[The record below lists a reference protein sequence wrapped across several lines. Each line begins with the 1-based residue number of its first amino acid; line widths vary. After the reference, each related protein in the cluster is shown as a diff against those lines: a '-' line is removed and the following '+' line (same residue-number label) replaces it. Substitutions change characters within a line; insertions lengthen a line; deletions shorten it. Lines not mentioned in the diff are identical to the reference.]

1 MSYKYYLHERP
12 ATPSTIPQGAQ
23 HIDEQDL
30 GGRYGAVYYE
40 KPLAPRIA
48 RRYELLPAASD
59 QPERDAYFLEEPLKE
74 HPDIPGLVSY
84 TEAPFHSLNNPE
96 GEVVDGKAFLVF
108 DHLLTD
114 EERSTM
120 PYLRNEQRLSHAF
133 GLDRIRLEEATF
145 AREMEERLHRVLDKS
160 ESSGFVGCYYQT
172 LRENL
177 EKGMSPREADTAAV
191 CQLVTIGTL
200 KLKLV
205 PRLLE
210 TFSPYVGLA
219 EGNRRLS
226 RPYCDAICQ
235 AAGKALQDVQSRT
248 LVSHK
253 PSSGQKAAP
262 ASQKEQGEKAGNSVD
277 GQDRTKP
284 ESLSLT
290 IESRKRNRPID
301 DFGRKLIGK
310 KNLFERYESAISLAR
325 NADIA
330 NSTFAEAFPA
340 PNYAKL
346 VEYIDLWRVAAIR
359 ALRECIPKKP
369 RIGVTEWA
377 DTVQKHLDLASQIL
391 SADSTITL
399 EDFLNL
405 LQGKALPTGEQI
417 IPERRGY
424 AGNLFLLYGQL
435 GHAVSLRDYQIRY
448 VDPAD
453 NPSEHRGTDYSYQY
467 IINELPIDRLSYS
480 YYYRGFTGAHG
491 KTIIEAIA
499 SLGQILEAKRAAAAE
514 QGTSEHKKKKM
525 PRILVISHL
534 SSIETKD
541 DKRQPVYTYTLA
553 YTKGNH
559 YIPILPYNSFQTA
572 EEARIYFADH
582 KEDVLTAY
590 EKIRKIPS
598 EYIDGAKPR
607 SGAAPRRTHDIAPED
622 LQKAFGLSGGQFGN
636 WVEDKR
642 RQEDLNSFYEAML
655 DLSDI
660 TGLPPKSLCFG
671 NTLGLQFGSNGM
683 ARAKAHYDPQQI
695 AINLNKKNGAGSLA
709 HEWFHALDNL
719 FARYRTE
726 GKITPRFMTE
736 ESDVRE
742 ASYGSGTHYC
752 QPPGAAFT
760 REAIVNAFGGLY
772 RAIHKDTQ
780 LSERSDMLD
789 LTSSKPYWGTDVEL
803 AARAFQSYVCYK
815 LAQKGIQ
822 DDYLSMFRSQEDWQD
837 KTSGTS
843 LVDTYPYPTKDE
855 MPAIGKA
862 FDHLFATIKVK
873 EAENGITLYSAT
885 HHADIPAMLQKS
897 TIIPEEALTKKE
909 REMQALAAHLG
920 VAMTFVEGPKAL
932 HGRYNPMD
940 GSLLVN
946 RKGATSPQWTFAHE
960 CFHVMRQE
968 DPFLYDELLISVE
981 EVQDISKDQLDAY
994 RQSIGAPDMDDR
1006 RAKEELLADAFA
1018 NVQKEKEIN
1027 QKLAQKDAGLM
1038 CRFAAF
1044 TKKLLY
1050 HAQTFLHRREG
1061 SLTKDQ
1067 FDAFKEHMEDRLHS
1081 LRDKEGNHFIPKGVY
1096 VLEAVDSLTRPD
1108 GLEPPETKAR
1118 IKTEAVRLML
1128 IDEKP
1133 KDIRTV
1139 LAAVSPH
1146 GKNEPAIETIF
1157 ASVQKKSYIR

>member
-12 ATPSTIPQGAQ
+12 ATPGTIPPGSLR
-23 HIDEQDL
+23 IDEQDL

-40 KPLAPRIA
+40 NPLAPRIA
-48 RRYELLPAASD
+48 RQYELLPAAAD
-59 QPERDAYFLEEPLKE
+59 QPELDAYFLKEPLEK
-74 HPDIPGLVSY
+74 PPSIPGLVSY
-84 TEAPFHSLNNPE
+84 TEAPFHSLNNPN

-108 DHLLTD
+108 DHQLT
-114 EERSTM
+114 EAERHAL
-120 PYLRNEQRLSHAF
+120 PYLKKEQRLSRDF

-145 AREMEERLHRVLDKS
+145 ARKLEARLRHVLEKT
-160 ESSGFVGCYYQT
+160 ETSGLMGRYYQI

-177 EKGMSPREADTAAV
+177 ETGMSPQKADTAAV
-191 CQLVTIGTL
+191 CQLVTDGTL

-205 PRLLE
+205 PRFLE
-210 TFSPYVGLA
+210 TFSPYIGLA
-219 EGNRRLS
+219 EGNRRPS
-226 RPYCDAICQ
+226 RSYRDTICQ
-235 AAGKALQDVQSRT
+235 AAEKALQEAQHRIPAQE
-248 LVSHK
+248 
-253 PSSGQKAAP
+253 PSPRAKSGPKTP
-262 ASQKEQGEKAGNSVD
+262 ASQNEQKEEAGSKENRQGSSKSGLA
-277 GQDRTKP
+277 
-284 ESLSLT
+284 
-290 IESRKRNRPID
+290 IESRKRERSID

-310 KNLFERYESAISLAR
+310 KNLFERYESAVLLAR

-340 PNYAKL
+340 PNYVKL
-346 VEYIDLWRVAAIR
+346 TKYTEPWRVAAIR
-359 ALRECIPKKP
+359 ALRESLPKKP
-369 RIGVTEWA
+369 RYGVTQWA
-377 DTVQKHLDLASQIL
+377 EAVRMHLDLASRIL
-391 SADSTITL
+391 AADSTITL
-399 EDFLNL
+399 EDFFSL
-405 LQGKALPTGEQI
+405 LQGNTLKTGEHILSKRLAYTQT
-417 IPERRGY
+417 
-424 AGNLFLLYGQL
+424 LFSLYFQL
-435 GHAVSLRDYQIRY
+435 GHESSLRDYQIRY
-448 VDPAD
+448 VDPSKSYAV
-453 NPSEHRGTDYSYQY
+453 HHGIDYSHEY
-467 IINELPIDRLSYS
+467 IIDELSFDRLSGAPRF
-480 YYYRGFTGAHG
+480 RGFTGAHG
-491 KTIIEAIA
+491 KTVQEAVA
-499 SLGQILEAKRAAAAE
+499 SLGKILEARRAATAE
-514 QGTSEHKKKKM
+514 QGESEHKKKKM
-525 PRILVISHL
+525 PHILVISHL
-534 SSIETKD
+534 DHIETKD
-541 DKRQPVYTYTLA
+541 DGRHPVYTYTFA
-553 YTKGNH
+553 YKKGSH

-572 EEARIYFADH
+572 EEARDYFTAH

-590 EKIRKIPS
+590 EKVRKIPS

-607 SGAAPRRTHDIAPED
+607 SGAVPRRTHDITPED

-752 QPPGAAFT
+752 QPPGVAFT

-789 LTSSKPYWGTDVEL
+789 LMSSKPYWGTDIEL

-815 LAQKGIQ
+815 LAEKGIQ
-822 DDYLSMFRSQEDWQD
+822 DDYLSMFRSKEDWQN

-843 LVDTYPYPTKDE
+843 LVDAYPYPTKDE
-855 MPAIGKA
+855 MPAIAKA
-862 FDHLFATIKVK
+862 FDHLFETIKVK

-909 REMQALAAHLG
+909 REMQDLAAHLG

-946 RKGATSPQWTFAHE
+946 RKGTTSPQWTFAHE

-981 EVQDISKDQLDAY
+981 DVQDISKSQLDAY
-994 RQSIGAPDMDDR
+994 RQSIGAPDMDDC

-1018 NVQKEKEIN
+1018 NVQKEKELN
-1027 QKLAQKDAGLM
+1027 QKLARQDAGLM

-1067 FDAFKEHMEDRLHS
+1067 FDAFKEHVEDRLHI
-1081 LRDKEGNHFIPKGVY
+1081 LRNKDGNRFIPKGVY
-1096 VLEAVDSLTRPD
+1096 VLGTVDALTRPD
-1108 GLEPPETKAR
+1108 ALESPETKAR

-1139 LAAVSPH
+1139 LAAVSPL
-1146 GKNEPAIETIF
+1146 GKNDPAIETIL
-1157 ASVQKKSYIR
+1157 ASARRKSYIR